1 MAEFSRRTFL
11 VRGSVTA
18 AAAGLAVAL
27 PGVPAVL
34 GVAETEAPEATGEAA
49 TLGEEAGVLSEP
61 LVAHIKDL
69 STGEMALFMGDRE
82 VTFTDS
88 QLANRLFR
96 AAR

>member
-1 MAEFSRRTFL
+1 MGEFSRRTFL

-27 PGVPAVL
+27 PGMPAVL
-34 GVAETEAPEATGEAA
+34 STAETEAPEATGEATA
-49 TLGEEAGVLSEP
+49 VTEEAGILSQP
-61 LVAHIKDL
+61 LVAHVKDL
-69 STGEMALFMGDRE
+69 STGEMALFMGDSE
-82 VTFTDS
+82 VTFRDP